1 MRRKGAARAA
11 VERSWLDL
19 CHGLHKSRWSRSML
33 ACAAPLRI
41 VACTCLDLCWHA
53 LRPSGSWRGHGGV
66 QSGTILAT
74 CILLPTYRQMNV
86 LASLPAL
93 LIDGLL
99 CRCPRCHRGP
109 IFARGFTVRE
119 ACVVCGL
126 PFESASGEVTGGM
139 GISISL
145 TLLIVI
151 VAAGIGGFNES
162 IPLPLFFAVM
172 GAITILFP
180 IVFYRPSRALWIG
193 FLYAMGDHT
202 EGD

>member
-1 MRRKGAARAA
+1 
-11 VERSWLDL
+11 
-19 CHGLHKSRWSRSML
+19 
-33 ACAAPLRI
+33 
-41 VACTCLDLCWHA
+41 
-53 LRPSGSWRGHGGV
+53 
-66 QSGTILAT
+66 
-74 CILLPTYRQMNV
+74 MNV

-180 IVFYRPSRALWIG
+180 IVFYKPSRALWIG

>member
-1 MRRKGAARAA
+1 M
-11 VERSWLDL
+11 
-19 CHGLHKSRWSRSML
+19 HMSRSML
-33 ACAAPLRI
+33 ARAAPLRI
-41 VACTCLDLCWHA
+41 VAWA
-53 LRPSGSWRGHGGV
+53 WRGAIGYNTGYVHF
-66 QSGTILAT
+66 
-74 CILLPTYRQMNV
+74 LPTYRQMNV

-180 IVFYRPSRALWIG
+180 IVFYKPSRALWIG